1 MSNPE
6 RTNAWL
12 AALLLLFLL
21 LPLPALAAPDI
32 QHWETG
38 NGARVYFVP
47 TPALPMVDVRVVFDA
62 GSARNDGHGGLA
74 TLVNGLLAEGA
85 GGLDADTIAARL
97 ESVGAQLDN
106 DALRDMAVVSLRS
119 LTDPELLA
127 PAVATF
133 ATLLAQPDFPDTA
146 LERVRQQMLVAL
158 EQERQDP
165 AAQARNAWYRA
176 VYGDHPYAAP
186 TLGTPESVNALTRA
200 QVVAFQR
207 RFYVARNAVVAIVGD
222 LDRGRAEALA
232 DQVIG
237 RLPAG
242 EPAPPLPP
250 VAALT
255 APRSVTV
262 AFPSAQTHVLV
273 GQPGIDR
280 RDPDYFPLYVGNHIL
295 GGGGFTSRLTREVRD
310 ERGLSYSV
318 YSAFVP
324 MRARGPFLLG
334 LQTRN
339 DQAGEALTVL
349 NAVLDKFVAGGPTA
363 AELEA
368 AKRNIT
374 GGFPLRIDSNANIV
388 EYLALIGFYRL
399 PLDYLDTFN
408 DRVEAVT
415 AAQVRAAFAR
425 RVHPDRLVTVT
436 VGGGGEG

>member
-1 MSNPE
+1 
-6 RTNAWL
+6 
-12 AALLLLFLL
+12 
-21 LPLPALAAPDI
+21 
-32 QHWETG
+32 
-38 NGARVYFVP
+38 
-47 TPALPMVDVRVVFDA
+47 
-62 GSARNDGHGGLA
+62 
-74 TLVNGLLAEGA
+74 
-85 GGLDADTIAARL
+85 
-97 ESVGAQLDN
+97 
-106 DALRDMAVVSLRS
+106 MAVVSLRS

-127 PAVATF
+127 PALDTF

-176 VYGDHPYAAP
+176 VYGDHPYAVP
-186 TLGTPESVNALTRA
+186 TLGTPESVNALTRE

-222 LDRGRAEALA
+222 LDRGQAEALA

-237 RLPAG
+237 GLPAG

-250 VAALT
+250 VAALS

-280 RDPDYFPLYVGNHIL
+280 GDPDYFPLYVGNHIL

-310 ERGLSYSV
+310 DRGLSYSV

-349 NAVLDKFVAGGPTA
+349 NGVLDKFVAEGPTA

-415 AAQVRAAFAR
+415 AAQVRAAFAH